1 MKNFKNQAAVITISV
16 VIFISF
22 LSLIYKSGNFDSDE
36 KEEAAPIDI
45 ASEINDKIEERKES
59 ILEEKTEELANRIRD
74 LLNFKEEDDEEEQ
87 IPTKKTAQQ
96 AQTKQKQTQTQQP
109 AQEQPAADP
118 APKPRTKVS

>member
-22 LSLIYKSGNFDSDE
+22 LSLIYKSGSFDGDE
-36 KEEAAPIDI
+36 KEDEAPIDI

-74 LLNFKEEDDEEEQ
+74 LLNFKEEEDDDDQ

-96 AQTKQKQTQTQQP
+96 TQTKQTQAQTQTQ
-109 AQEQPAADP
+109 QPAADP